1 MARNA
6 ITTIADM
13 QIVPEK
19 FSAYVTERTTEK
31 SALVGAGI
39 ATGDALVGQ
48 LINGTPSGG
57 RFITIPAWQ
66 PLDASTEEDVFGEG
80 EVSVGGIT
88 TSDSRATLLI
98 RQKAWGDTDLARVLG
113 GADPMAAI
121 IDQMADWRNQ
131 REQKIYLAILKAI
144 LNPTSG
150 ALKDHVNDI
159 SAATTTGA
167 NLISDGAT
175 LDTKQCLGDAY
186 GSLGMVFMHSAT
198 YTYLQKKGMITRNP
212 IFDPAQSSVEME
224 RYLGY
229 RIIVDDGMPFATYEK
244 TASSTSGALTI
255 VADDTESPT
264 ATQVK
269 LSVVTAGGL
278 DAAVGDTVLKLSKD
292 GYIYDTYFLGAGAF
306 IRQDGNPAGLVG
318 TETDRDKF
326 SAKNYLINRWCQ
338 VIHPRG
344 FGWVPDESSSL
355 LSGEKY
361 PNNADLAKAAN
372 WKLTTHHKHVPI
384 ACLRHKIG

>member
-1 MARNA
+1 MALNT

-31 SALVGAGI
+31 SMLVKSGI
-39 ATGDALVGQ
+39 ATGDATVAQ
-48 LINGTPSGG
+48 LINGTPAGG

-66 PLDASTEEDVFGEG
+66 PLDASTEEDVFGEDD
-80 EVSVGGIT
+80 VSISGIT

-98 RQKAWGDTDLARVLG
+98 RQKAWGDTDLTKVLG

-131 REQKIYLAILKAI
+131 REQKIYLAELKAI
-144 LNPTSG
+144 LDPTSG
-150 ALKDHVNDI
+150 ALKEHVNDI
-159 SAATTTGA
+159 SAATEIGA

-175 LDTKQCLGDAY
+175 LDTKQCLGDAADI
-186 GSLGMVFMHSAT
+186 LGMVFMHSAT
-198 YTYLQKKGMITRNP
+198 YTYLQKSGMITRNP
-212 IFDPAQSSVEME
+212 IFDPSQSAIEME

-229 RIIVDDGMPFATYEK
+229 RIIVDDGMPVVKYE
-244 TASSTSGALTI
+244 ASTSGSSGALEV
-255 VADDTESPT
+255 VADSTDSPT
-264 ATQVK
+264 SSQIN
-269 LSVVTAGGL
+269 LSAVVSGGL
-278 DAAVGDTVLKLSKD
+278 DVAVGDYVKPLTN
-292 GYIYDTYFLGAGAF
+292 YTYNTFFLGSNAF
-306 IRQDGNPAGLVG
+306 VRQDGTPSGLIG

-338 VIHPRG
+338 VIAPRG
-344 FGWVPDESSSL
+344 FGWVPDETSTL
-355 LSGEKY
+355 NSGKKY
-361 PNNADLAKAAN
+361 PNNTDLATPAN
-372 WKLTTHHKHVPI
+372 WRLTTHHKNVPI